1 MQVNTYKIRIL
12 KTNEQKAN
20 AEKRE
25 EKIKMKERN
34 LHINLVI

>member
-1 MQVNTYKIRIL
+1 MQVNTNKIRIL
-12 KTNEQKAN
+12 KTNEQKAI

-25 EKIKMKERN
+25 EKNKMKERN

>member
-1 MQVNTYKIRIL
+1 MQVNTNIIRRL
-12 KTNEQKAN
+12 KTNQQKAN

-25 EKIKMKERN
+25 EKTKMKERN